1 MLETLLTMDNSLKT
15 FFNQLTEAVG
25 FGGYFGII
33 IAVEVL
39 FVLIFGIKSYLSY
52 EARLKRRLDKCNDW
66 IFKNKKIDTNNIK
79 SFNEIVKKGPKR
91 FAYYWQQF
99 ILNRDGG
106 PTAYMTEENI
116 IEKPLRTSS
125 WQSNVKSL
133 SILTTVWAVIS
144 FLLGLASQ
152 ANQSISFQA
161 FAVSL
166 VFPATVM
173 IIGVA
178 SIIAIKGIRVLNL
191 DNIYH
196 LYHIFARFVTN
207 ACDVL
212 PPYIDFNLLFTP
224 KEIENG
230 NAQIREY
237 YEMMARKAK
246 EEFEEAQKSE
256 GGTLDYNFKDVGVDG
271 ALLLERAMKESEAY
285 IATKSSTLSQIAQI
299 DAQKEALRKNYEEV
313 QMDLQRKLQASKE
326 NIEKLVEQQTTT
338 TNRFEIGRLRER
350 QDKEVKRQE
359 QLQSDYNHE
368 EAKFQN
374 SKAELDKEIEKLSLV
389 MVESLDHAEKGMNA
403 EYQSFVKKVMKSAY
417 AVADNKV
424 KAEKKALEDDR
435 DFIEQELIN
444 VQTQI
449 KRLLD
454 ENVTLRSRL
463 DEANATIAEAQAK
476 ADAEA
481 AAKAEEEKPKGEY
494 DEQGNFVYED
504 GSYHDTQG
512 LFHDINGN
520 IYDLNG
526 SLIKEK
532 DQREESEIKE
542 EDLLREQAKRF
553 GDIFD
558 EGKKEDEIA
567 EQDLKEV
574 EKMLNHEVETLSE
587 EVEAQPKEE
596 NAEAVVENE
605 VKEEPVATVVE
616 PVEEVKPEEP
626 VQQEAQ
632 PEESIVDQTEVTEP
646 KKKTTSKKTPA
657 KKTTTKKSTDSGDAT
672 KKTSKPRKKATEN
685 KEVDIAKIN
694 ELISEEEGKL
704 DEIKN
709 SLDNIDESIELNAV
723 EKARESLIAEVE
735 SLKEQAKALESS
747 ENAGE
752 ELAELNKRIEDLIN
766 SIASLNGND

>member
-207 ACDVL
+207 ACDAL

-704 DEIKN
+704 DEIK
-709 SLDNIDESIELNAV
+709 
-723 EKARESLIAEVE
+723 
-735 SLKEQAKALESS
+735 
-747 ENAGE
+747 
-752 ELAELNKRIEDLIN
+752 LADRRTCDCPQQRC
-766 SIASLNGND
+766 

>member
-66 IFKNKKIDTNNIK
+66 RKKKKKIDTNNIK

-207 ACDVL
+207 ACDAL

>member
-207 ACDVL
+207 ACDAL

-326 NIEKLVEQQTTT
+326 NIEKLVEQQTK
-338 TNRFEIGRLRER
+338 IGRAH
-350 QDKEVKRQE
+350 V
-359 QLQSDYNHE
+359 
-368 EAKFQN
+368 
-374 SKAELDKEIEKLSLV
+374 
-389 MVESLDHAEKGMNA
+389 
-403 EYQSFVKKVMKSAY
+403 
-417 AVADNKV
+417 
-424 KAEKKALEDDR
+424 
-435 DFIEQELIN
+435 
-444 VQTQI
+444 
-449 KRLLD
+449 
-454 ENVTLRSRL
+454 
-463 DEANATIAEAQAK
+463 
-476 ADAEA
+476 
-481 AAKAEEEKPKGEY
+481 
-494 DEQGNFVYED
+494 
-504 GSYHDTQG
+504 
-512 LFHDINGN
+512 
-520 IYDLNG
+520 
-526 SLIKEK
+526 
-532 DQREESEIKE
+532 
-542 EDLLREQAKRF
+542 
-553 GDIFD
+553 
-558 EGKKEDEIA
+558 
-567 EQDLKEV
+567 
-574 EKMLNHEVETLSE
+574 
-587 EVEAQPKEE
+587 
-596 NAEAVVENE
+596 
-605 VKEEPVATVVE
+605 
-616 PVEEVKPEEP
+616 
-626 VQQEAQ
+626 
-632 PEESIVDQTEVTEP
+632 
-646 KKKTTSKKTPA
+646 
-657 KKTTTKKSTDSGDAT
+657 
-672 KKTSKPRKKATEN
+672 
-685 KEVDIAKIN
+685 
-694 ELISEEEGKL
+694 
-704 DEIKN
+704 
-709 SLDNIDESIELNAV
+709 
-723 EKARESLIAEVE
+723 
-735 SLKEQAKALESS
+735 
-747 ENAGE
+747 
-752 ELAELNKRIEDLIN
+752 
-766 SIASLNGND
+766 